1 MTTIYILRHSQPFR
15 KLLGNYNANEVEQI
29 RNEKN
34 MLSVDGE
41 RLAEEMSR
49 RDELQNIDVLY
60 SSHYVRAM
68 CTAKYI
74 SDKNNILLNV
84 DERFGERRFGVK
96 DMSELPKLFLKTN
109 LETGIINLIMVKVLM
124 KFVKECIKE

>member
-15 KLLGNYNANEVEQI
+15 KLLGNYNVNEIEQI
-29 RNEKN
+29 RNERN

-49 RDELQNIDVLY
+49 RNELQNIDVLY

-84 DERFGERRFGVK
+84 DERFGERRFGVN

-124 KFVKECIKE
+124 KFVKECIRE